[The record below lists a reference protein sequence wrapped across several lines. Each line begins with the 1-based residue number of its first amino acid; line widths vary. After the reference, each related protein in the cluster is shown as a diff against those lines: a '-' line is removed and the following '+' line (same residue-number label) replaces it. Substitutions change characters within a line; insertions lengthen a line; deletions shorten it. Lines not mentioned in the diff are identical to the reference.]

1 MPTFFETSDGC
12 PTGALASG
20 CDCRPKMYLTKEEES
35 ILSELREIKQ
45 EVRLLMDKIKMV
57 AAETGTAT
65 GSVELSDLSGRL
77 DTLREAW
84 SGWENKLDQAIEDK
98 LIMLGHR
105 QP

>member
-1 MPTFFETSDGC
+1 MPTFYEASDGC
-12 PTGALASG
+12 SETALGSG

-45 EVRLLMDKIKMV
+45 EVRLIMDKIKMV
-57 AAETGTAT
+57 AAETGAAT

-77 DTLREAW
+77 DTLREVW
-84 SGWENKLDQAIEDK
+84 RGWETRLDQAIEDK

>member
-1 MPTFFETSDGC
+1 MSTPYETSDGC
-12 PTGALASG
+12 SAEALGSG
-20 CDCRPKMYLTKEEES
+20 CDCRPKMYLTREEEV

-45 EVRLLMDKIKMV
+45 EVRLIMDKIKMV
-57 AAETGTAT
+57 AAETGATT

-77 DTLREAW
+77 DTLKEAW
-84 SGWENKLDQAIEDK
+84 SGWETKLDQAIEDK